1 MQFSPGGV
9 ADKLPGIA
17 QGPSVGP
24 GGSLAAY
31 ARRTA
36 LSALHRKEGKH
47 GSDRDQ
53 TRLGP
58 PRDAARHGP
67 RGGERRLRRGRL
79 VRGLRGDDLDR
90 PGRREADDRHR
101 GCPNHESYCT
111 GKPANKPTCDEEGLK
126 GRRDRGHGPGPRRR
140 RPRESDSLERSDW
153 AAVLADAA
161 TVPAATAT
169 EGGTSSLDCEM
180 GGIAYAL
187 NGVVFYSG
195 AVGNKLLDPP
205 CPQLDIYDDTAEWIS
220 FDCCSGHSSGTG
232 GYHYHFP
239 PSCLIAQANKEAPIA
254 GGHSAQIGW
263 AQDGFPIYGPLGPG
277 GVEIRNCG
285 ASGAH
290 ATYCQDDC
298 GGYEGELPDVDN
310 YKYRYYI
317 TGKVNDLNSLPSY
330 PKPDDLDL
338 YFPFTIRCHRGVT
351 LSSVSTFK
359 NYVGSDGFTSA
370 HAATPARRLLD
381 APGGPVLDGGSC
393 TDYDFTEAVI
403 TPVDTAGDGGT
414 TGETGA
420 VTTESD
426 AAATRAPR
434 QFAVAGAAALVAA
447 PHENPPLP
455 KSPRGS

>member
-1 MQFSPGGV
+1 MASLHRLLILTLLGAARAPPPGSSDDSGDACA
-9 ADKLPGIA
+9 ADGSSASYSEMISTA
-17 QGPSVGP
+17 QGVTK
-24 GGSLAAY
+24 
-31 ARRTA
+31 RTIV
-36 LSALHRKEGKH
+36 SA
-47 GSDRDQ
+47 
-53 TRLGP
+53 
-58 PRDAARHGP
+58 
-67 RGGERRLRRGRL
+67 
-79 VRGLRGDDLDR
+79 
-90 PGRREADDRHR
+90 

-126 GRRDRGHGPGPRRR
+126 GDGTEATDQDLNVDVPANPKLL
-140 RPRESDSLERSDW
+140 DADDW

-161 TVPAATAT
+161 TVPAAGAT
-169 EGGTSSLDCEM
+169 ETASTSSLDCEM

-195 AVGNKLLDPP
+195 AVGNKLNDPP

-338 YFPFTIRCHRGVT
+338 YFPFTIRCHRGVIIKT
-351 LSSVSTFK
+351 LGAFK
-359 NYVGSDGFTSA
+359 DYVGSDGFTSA
-370 HAATPARRLLD
+370 HTATALAGYSTPL
-381 APGGPVLDGGSC
+381 PVQCLDGDSY
-393 TDYDFTEAVI
+393 TDYGFTKAVI

-426 AAATRAPR
+426 AAVTRAPR

-447 PHENPPLP
+447 IA
-455 KSPRGS
+455 

>member
-1 MQFSPGGV
+1 MASLHRLLILTLLGAARAPPPGSSDDSGDACA
-9 ADKLPGIA
+9 ADGSSATYAETISTA
-17 QGPSVGP
+17 QGVTK
-24 GGSLAAY
+24 
-31 ARRTA
+31 RTIV
-36 LSALHRKEGKH
+36 SA
-47 GSDRDQ
+47 
-53 TRLGP
+53 
-58 PRDAARHGP
+58 
-67 RGGERRLRRGRL
+67 
-79 VRGLRGDDLDR
+79 
-90 PGRREADDRHR
+90 

-126 GRRDRGHGPGPRRR
+126 GDETEATDQDLNVDVPANPKLL
-140 RPRESDSLERSDW
+140 DADDW

-161 TVPAATAT
+161 TLPDA
-169 EGGTSSLDCEM
+169 ELDCEM

-195 AVGNKLLDPP
+195 AVGNKLNDPP
-205 CPQLDIYDDTAEWIS
+205 CPQLDIDDATAEWIS

-290 ATYCQDDC
+290 ATYCQDKC
-298 GGYEGELPDVDN
+298 GGYEGELPDIDN

-338 YFPFTIRCHRGVT
+338 YFPFTIRCHRGVIIKT
-351 LSSVSTFK
+351 LGAFK
-359 NYVGSDGFTSA
+359 DYVGSDGFTSA
-370 HAATPARRLLD
+370 HTATALAGYETPAGVQCLD
-381 APGGPVLDGGSC
+381 NKGYA
-393 TDYDFTEAVI
+393 DYGFTEI
-403 TPVDTAGDGGT
+403 TPVDTGGDVTEDPTNDRVAGASEGSLS
-414 TGETGA
+414 
-420 VTTESD
+420 ESD

-434 QFAVAGAAALVAA
+434 QFAVAGAAALAA
-447 PHENPPLP
+447 ALA
-455 KSPRGS
+455 

>member
-1 MQFSPGGV
+1 MAPPCIKRVLLMTLLGTARAAAGDACAEDGSS
-9 ADKLPGIA
+9 AAYTETISTA
-17 QGPSVGP
+17 QGVEK
-24 GGSLAAY
+24 
-31 ARRTA
+31 RTIV
-36 LSALHRKEGKH
+36 SA
-47 GSDRDQ
+47 
-53 TRLGP
+53 
-58 PRDAARHGP
+58 
-67 RGGERRLRRGRL
+67 
-79 VRGLRGDDLDR
+79 
-90 PGRREADDRHR
+90 

-111 GKPANKPTCDEEGLK
+111 GKPANKDVCDEEGLK
-126 GRRDRGHGPGPRRR
+126 GDGTEATDQDLNVDVPANPKLL
-140 RPRESDSLERSDW
+140 DADDW

-169 EGGTSSLDCEM
+169 ETASTSSLDCEM

-195 AVGNKLLDPP
+195 AVDNSQADPP
-205 CPQLDIYDDTAEWIS
+205 CPQLAIDDPTAEWIS

-285 ASGAH
+285 ASGAD
-290 ATYCQDDC
+290 ATYCQDKC
-298 GGYEGELPDVDN
+298 GGYEGELPGVDN

-317 TGKVNDLNSLPSY
+317 TGKVSDLNALPSN

-338 YFPFTIRCHRGVT
+338 YFPFTLRCHRGKT
-351 LSSVSTFK
+351 LSSVSDFK
-359 NYVGSDGFTSA
+359 NYAGSDGFTSG
-370 HAATPARRLLD
+370 HTATALAGYSTPLPVQCLD
-381 APGGPVLDGGSC
+381 NKGLE
-393 TDYDFTEAVI
+393 DYDVF
-403 TPVDTAGDGGT
+403 VDSAADVSEDVSE
-414 TGETGA
+414 GETGA

-434 QFAVAGAAALVAA
+434 QFAVAAAAALAA
-447 PHENPPLP
+447 AIA
-455 KSPRGS
+455 